1 LVCVFDWTGYSIKM
15 NTVIFLIVLASVAVR
30 STAALNNKSGEDN
43 AGENWS
49 GDVSKI
55 IDNNVD
61 SDIGVG
67 WQLLSV
73 EERDGKCPE
82 TKEKVERYK
91 KTTTGQEL
99 NVITEIPN
107 HQVTVFKSENLP
119 GVEYRLIRRP
129 ELNCMNQDDEA
140 LLEQIR
146 KHYLL
151 EPSKEEGYNSS
162 QISEDELK
170 SYGEME
176 QDAFL
181 DQFLFKGG
189 VKNGFFVEAGADD
202 FVSDSNSLMFERA
215 HGWTGLLVEPWLIFA
230 KGLQVQRKAW
240 SVATC
245 LATKNKPHFANFA
258 SFSTP
263 GAMAGLVP
271 DLERAPEDS
280 SVSELQCFPLSSL
293 LLALGNPTVNY
304 LSLDLE
310 GAELEVIKTIPF
322 DQLNIEVLSVEFNL
336 LGKVFPGSRSLLHL
350 HLSKAG
356 YSYLGTLKDKDDLFA
371 QSALLESKY
380 KFSKE
385 NVSAKDW
392 PEYSFWVDSQKG
404 IVDEMCNY

>member
-1 LVCVFDWTGYSIKM
+1 MAARFT
-15 NTVIFLIVLASVAVR
+15 T
-30 STAALNNKSGEDN
+30 ALNNKSGEEN
-43 AGENWS
+43 PGENLS

-55 IDNNVD
+55 LDNNID
-61 SDIGVG
+61 SDIGID

-73 EERDGKCPE
+73 EERDGKCPG
-82 TKEKVERYK
+82 TKEKVERYN

-99 NVITEIPN
+99 EVITEILN
-107 HQVTVFKSENLP
+107 HQDTVFASENLP

-146 KHYLL
+146 KHYLI

-162 QISEDELK
+162 QISEDELMT
-170 SYGEME
+170 YGALGLE

-202 FVSDSNSLMFERA
+202 FVSNSNSLMFERA
-215 HGWTGLLVEPWLIFA
+215 HGWTGLLVEPHPLIFA

-245 LATKNKPHFANFA
+245 LATKNKPHFAKF
-258 SFSTP
+258 SSVSTP

-271 DLERAPEDS
+271 DLEGAPADT
-280 SVSELQCFPLSSL
+280 SVSELQCFPLASL

-304 LSLDLE
+304 FSLDIE
-310 GAELEVIKTIPF
+310 GAELEVIKAIPF

-350 HLSKAG
+350 HLYNAG
-356 YSYLGTLKDKDDLFA
+356 YSYLGTLGDKDDLFA
-371 QSALLESKY
+371 QSALLKSKY

-385 NVSAKDW
+385 NVSAEDW

-404 IVDEMCNY
+404 IVDKMCNY